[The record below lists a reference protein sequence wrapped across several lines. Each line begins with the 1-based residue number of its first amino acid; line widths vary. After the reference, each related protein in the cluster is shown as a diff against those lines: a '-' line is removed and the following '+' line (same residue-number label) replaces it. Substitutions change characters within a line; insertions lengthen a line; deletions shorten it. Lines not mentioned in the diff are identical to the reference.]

1 MICSVGF
8 IGLGKKLSPKVTEH
22 KKNHSFDLSKGNS
35 IHSLVLRNLND
46 DIVTDREFQIINS
59 ELEQYFK
66 LKEEA
71 RAELKVKTS
80 PGPDIK
86 KLKQEPCAQVV
97 DEFQKSWLP
106 N

>member
-1 MICSVGF
+1 MA
-8 IGLGKKLSPKVTEH
+8 KKLSPKVTEH
-22 KKNHSFDLSKGNS
+22 KKKHSFALSKGNS